1 MDMNSFKFTSQHEWA
16 KKIGGNKV
24 SVGITKYAAEQ
35 LGDIVFVDV
44 PKIGTAV
51 EKDKTMGVVESVK
64 TVSDI
69 NSPVSG
75 KITARNNALEGDP
88 ALANQDPMGEGWI
101 VEIEMSRP
109 EEYDDLMNS
118 SEYQEHC
125 AHCEH

>member
-1 MDMNSFKFTSQHEWA
+1 MDMNSFRFTSQHEWA

-24 SVGITKYAAEQ
+24 KVGITKYAAEQ

-44 PKIGTAV
+44 PKVGTAV
-51 EKDKTMGVVESVK
+51 EKEKTMGVVESVK

-75 KITARNNALEGDP
+75 KITARNDVLEGDP
-88 ALANQDPMGEGWI
+88 SLANQDPMGEGWI

-125 AHCEH
+125 AHCGH